1 MAYLT
6 ESRLRARAKRETQRV
21 SKSAVE
27 RLDEQVLAKL
37 AHFDIFL
44 SHSIKDAELVDGARL
59 ELEDKGLKV
68 YVDWIVDPQLDRSA
82 VNAETA
88 AALRERM
95 LQCDSLV
102 YVHTENSPQSKW
114 MPWELGFFDGAK
126 GCRVSV
132 MPVLKNERDSF
143 KGQEYLGIYPTVDFT
158 EAESGKEVIWAQ
170 RSKSVYASFDEWKK
184 DPSSIRKR
192 AQ

>member
-6 ESRLRARAKRETQRV
+6 ESRLHARAKRETQLGI
-21 SKSAVE
+21 KSAVE
-27 RLDEQVLAKL
+27 RLNEQVSAKQ

-59 ELEDKGLKV
+59 ELEDKGLTV
-68 YVDWIVDPQLDRSA
+68 YVDWILDPQLDRCA

-88 AALRERM
+88 TALRGRM
-95 LQCDSLV
+95 LQCDCLI

-126 GCRVSV
+126 GGRVSV
-132 MPVLKNERDSF
+132 MPVLKNKRDSF

-158 EAESGKEVIWAQ
+158 EIENGKEAIWAQ
-170 RSKSVYASFDEWKK
+170 RSETVYASFEEWKK
-184 DPSSIRKR
+184 DPSSIYKR
-192 AQ
+192 A